1 MHRDVPYVPPK
12 EIDDDVEEE
21 MIRVENTKASEYAIK
36 VDKIRK
42 VYRTGGGRK
51 KVAVDRVSFGIK
63 NGECFALLGVNGAG
77 KTTTFKMLTG
87 EIGPTAGEAYIN
99 GYKIPSQMGEA
110 RKYIGYC
117 PQFDALLEN
126 LTAKEHLE
134 LYAAI
139 KGIPLDKREAMIQKQ
154 LHDLNLKPFENIC
167 AGTYSGGN
175 KRKLSVAMAMI
186 GNPPIVFL
194 DEPSNGMDPEARRF
208 MWDVISRIS
217 TERKHSSVILTTHSM
232 EEAEA
237 LATKMAIQVEGNL
250 RCIGSS
256 QHIKTKYGGG
266 YEIEIKLNL
275 PTKDDVSA
283 FLKSLK
289 YNESTKMNKEEVAQL
304 LQRAKAIHLQK
315 EITPDGVGAPI
326 YYEIQKGSVSADYL
340 AEWILIERNGELV
353 HHMLQ
358 ERFTGV
364 TLIEHFQS
372 FYRYS
377 IDSNISIGKV
387 FGMFE
392 DNKKQM
398 NIMQYSV
405 RQSTI
410 EQIFNSFATGAMPV
424 RRNRPTQTQNKEIA
438 LNIQPSRPHSREK
451 LIPDNKNKQIRR
463 DY

>member
-1 MHRDVPYVPPK
+1 VPYVPK
-12 EIDDDVEEE
+12 ELDDDVEEE
-21 MIRVENTKASEYAIK
+21 MIRVQNAKPSEYAIK

-42 VYRTGGGRK
+42 VYRTGDGRK

-87 EIGPTAGEAYIN
+87 EVGPTAGEAYIN
-99 GYKIPSQMGEA
+99 GYKIPSQMSQA
-110 RKYIGYC
+110 RQFIGYC

-126 LTAKEHLE
+126 LTSREHLE

-139 KGIPLDKREAMIQKQ
+139 KGIPADKREALIEKQ
-154 LHDLNLKPFENIC
+154 LHDLNLKQFENIC

-175 KRKLSVAMAMI
+175 KRKLSVAIAMI

-256 QHIKTKYGGG
+256 QHIKSKYGGG
-266 YEIEIKLNL
+266 YEIEIKVNL
-275 PTKDDVSA
+275 PTK
-283 FLKSLK
+283 
-289 YNESTKMNKEEVAQL
+289 EVIAQTVKALRSKPNALLNYHGVREL
-304 LQRAKAIHLQK
+304 LQNAGAAHLED
-315 EITPDGVGAPI
+315 EISPAGVGAPI
-326 YYEIQKGSVSADYL
+326 YYELQKGSVSVEYL
-340 AEWILIERNGELV
+340 VEWILIEKNGQQV
-353 HHMLQ
+353 HHLLQ
-358 ERFTGV
+358 EHFKGV
-364 TLIEHFQS
+364 RLIEHFQS
-372 FYRYS
+372 FFRYS
-377 IDSNISIGKV
+377 IDSSISIGKV
-387 FGMFE
+387 FGVFE
-392 DNKKQM
+392 DKKSEM
-398 NIMQYSV
+398 NIMQYSI

-410 EQIFNSFATGAMPV
+410 EQIFNAFATGTMPIK
-424 RRNRPTQTQNKEIA
+424 RNRPLQQNREVAITIKES
-438 LNIQPSRPHSREK
+438 NFSQ
-451 LIPDNKNKQIRR
+451 N
-463 DY
+463 